1 MVVVVVVV
9 VATVHDDVAVPVVRV
24 GAVERRQLED
34 GVDAAVVAVAVV
46 AAASAYAMAPPAAA
60 VIVMMLMPGCGILA
74 LPEGRGRAERLALHG
89 RRAGVLAVL
98 TVPRGAYLD
107 GATPARRGR
116 LAAAPFPRKVS
127 LVLPSERGR
136 EGRRRLFRL
145 RVGIVVFRASVVGL
159 VALALLFVGPLGN
172 VTEAPA
178 QLRVDVGQRRAE
190 QVGGHGATVIGT
202 SAGRRTL
209 LAILDVPFPAAA
221 AAADDGAVVAVAI
234 AALRSSFGPSDVR
247 QGRKALLPQVA
258 AEGRVL
264 LHLVLGQ
271 TGEGIQQTER
281 RGRTAFFLLTIAI
294 DHGINVGAA
303 HAGMAAIV
311 VVVGGA
317 RAVEGVG

>member
-1 MVVVVVVV
+1 M
-9 VATVHDDVAVPVVRV
+9 
-24 GAVERRQLED
+24 
-34 GVDAAVVAVAVV
+34 
-46 AAASAYAMAPPAAA
+46 
-60 VIVMMLMPGCGILA
+60 IVMMLMPGGGILA
-74 LPEGRGRAERLALHG
+74 LPEGRGRAECLALHG
-89 RRAGVLAVL
+89 RGAGVLAVL

-145 RVGIVVFRASVVGL
+145 RVGIVVFRASVVDGL
-159 VALALLFVGPLGN
+159 VALALLFVGPLGD
-172 VTEAPA
+172 VAKAPA

-317 RAVEGVG
+317 RAVEGVW